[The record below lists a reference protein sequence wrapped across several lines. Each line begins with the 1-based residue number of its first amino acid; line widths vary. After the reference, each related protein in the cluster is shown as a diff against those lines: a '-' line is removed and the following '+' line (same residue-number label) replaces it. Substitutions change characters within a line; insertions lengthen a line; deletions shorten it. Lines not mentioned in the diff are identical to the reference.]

1 MAAFLSEMKSV
12 RLRKVGPCGGAGAS
26 HGSSENVGS
35 REGSMGATGSGLVR
49 RWSSG
54 GSLDQHDTVGE
65 ASNSNSSLTRR
76 GLPSFRSLG
85 NRTDNSSIGDK
96 RKRSGEA
103 QDDIRMHSLFCVVGL
118 ELIGLRLT

>member
-12 RLRKVGPCGGAGAS
+12 RLRKVGPGGGVGAS
-26 HGSSENVGS
+26 HGSGENTGS
-35 REGSMGATGSGLVR
+35 REGSMGASGSGLAR

-54 GSLDQHDTVGE
+54 GSFDQHDTVAE
-65 ASNSNSSLTRR
+65 ANSSLTRR

-103 QDDIRMHSLFCVVGL
+103 QDDICMHSLSSCH
-118 ELIGLRLT
+118 